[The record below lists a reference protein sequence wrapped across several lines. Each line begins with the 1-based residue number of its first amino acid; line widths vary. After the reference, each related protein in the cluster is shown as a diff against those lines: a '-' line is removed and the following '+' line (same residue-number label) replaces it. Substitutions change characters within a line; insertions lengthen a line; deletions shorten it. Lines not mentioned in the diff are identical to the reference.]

1 MPGEWPTDKWLSCQ
15 IDIAHTF
22 TYATQGSGS
31 VQDSNI
37 YKNQLAYSEPEKS
50 MTREEQVQFET
61 AVECQT
67 MLKLYELR
75 GPEEAARSGASW
87 SVLASLESIEKR
99 QKVLNEELAT
109 MWDRKQDYL
118 WVISDEVIAPSWL
131 FFHGAYTN
139 LDTAILIKRTLDTV
153 EAGNRKFRILDPQ
166 RANEQ
171 ITTIRKLCDELPA
184 IIHAAALKI
193 CQEFSSNIHHKR
205 MVYSI
210 VGQPSVTQEDD
221 PIAYWLRRHFDRG
234 EDGAEKA
241 AQAYVTKLCR
251 AWCEALRNLCKLT
264 SPP

>member
-1 MPGEWPTDKWLSCQ
+1 
-15 IDIAHTF
+15 
-22 TYATQGSGS
+22 
-31 VQDSNI
+31 
-37 YKNQLAYSEPEKS
+37 
-50 MTREEQVQFET
+50 MTREEHVQFET

-67 MLKLYELR
+67 MLKLYEVVK

-99 QKVLNEELAT
+99 QKVLKEELAT
-109 MWDRKQDYL
+109 MWDRKQDYY

-131 FFHGAYTN
+131 FFHAAYTN
-139 LDTAILIKRTLDTV
+139 LDTAILIKKTLDTV
-153 EAGNRKFRILDPQ
+153 EAGNRKCRILDPQ

-184 IIHAAALKI
+184 IIHAAALKLY
-193 CQEFSSNIHHKR
+193 QEFSSDLHHKR

-210 VGQPSVTQEDD
+210 VGQPLDTQEND
-221 PIAYWLRRHFDRG
+221 PIAYWLRKHFDRG

-241 AQAYVTKLCR
+241 AQAYVMRLCQ